1 MPKEKEGIKTDSYVA
16 KMEILHDSN
25 IIVKKIIEDF
35 CEIKKCF
42 DNCIDFT
49 GPSLFFSNSITK
61 EFINLT
67 NRGIKLRLIIE
78 ISKDNL
84 NYCKDLLNIV
94 DLRHLA
100 DIKYNFGVADGK
112 DHDDDG
118 YAIIVDG
125 QPPRKLIWSNDKT
138 FVGQQQFLF
147 ETLWVEAVP
156 AKQKIKEIEEGI
168 EPVKTIVLENQQ
180 EIFDTVVNFYK
191 NSNRIKFCSPIEII
205 KIIFTNFFNLHEE
218 ILDRYKKGNHH
229 GIRWITS
236 LNSKRDIG
244 LIKGYIDKGIEI
256 RHVKDLLI
264 NSFALSEKSFLF
276 TIDKIEKGKWGNS
289 LLSSNDRLYIDH
301 YDAIF
306 ENLWKKGIDIQDRIK
321 DIEEGYSF
329 NIETIPNPEE
339 SLKFYKKLLQ
349 KVKCEIL
356 IMLASSSAFFRIE
369 NNIGYDILEKMAHQ
383 NIKVKILFP
392 MKIDF
397 HDKINQLKSKYPR
410 IDFGILH
417 INLESFIGLTIID
430 KQRVLITEIKDD
442 AKVNYSDAIGM
453 TIYIEGDYTAMS
465 YVTVFNSLWKQA
477 DLYEKLEKTFLNIQI
492 HEKIQKE
499 FINIAAHELRTPL
512 QPILGFTEQL
522 RNKLNDKEQLGF
534 LDVIDRNTKRLKKL
548 SDDILNVSKIES
560 NLLILNKEYF
570 KINELIQQLIIDY
583 KKHLKTKNIEFEFSN
598 HLEIY
603 DELPIYADKD
613 KIYQVIS
620 NLINNSIKFT
630 SDEREGKITIT
641 VKESPKDESD
651 IHANKTYHNHHVVI
665 ITVKD
670 NGVGI
675 DKDILP
681 TLFTK
686 FTSKSFQG
694 TGLGLY
700 ICKNIV
706 EAHGGKIWAKNNED
720 GKGTTFYFSLPFD
733 IR

>member
-1 MPKEKEGIKTDSYVA
+1 V
-16 KMEILHDSN
+16 
-25 IIVKKIIEDF
+25 
-35 CEIKKCF
+35 
-42 DNCIDFT
+42 
-49 GPSLFFSNSITK
+49 
-61 EFINLT
+61 
-67 NRGIKLRLIIE
+67 
-78 ISKDNL
+78 
-84 NYCKDLLNIV
+84 
-94 DLRHLA
+94 
-100 DIKYNFGVADGK
+100 
-112 DHDDDG
+112 
-118 YAIIVDG
+118 
-125 QPPRKLIWSNDKT
+125 
-138 FVGQQQFLF
+138 
-147 ETLWVEAVP
+147 
-156 AKQKIKEIEEGI
+156 
-168 EPVKTIVLENQQ
+168 
-180 EIFDTVVNFYK
+180 
-191 NSNRIKFCSPIEII
+191 
-205 KIIFTNFFNLHEE
+205 
-218 ILDRYKKGNHH
+218 
-229 GIRWITS
+229 
-236 LNSKRDIG
+236 
-244 LIKGYIDKGIEI
+244 
-256 RHVKDLLI
+256 
-264 NSFALSEKSFLF
+264 
-276 TIDKIEKGKWGNS
+276 
-289 LLSSNDRLYIDH
+289 
-301 YDAIF
+301 
-306 ENLWKKGIDIQDRIK
+306 
-321 DIEEGYSF
+321 
-329 NIETIPNPEE
+329 
-339 SLKFYKKLLQ
+339 
-349 KVKCEIL
+349 
-356 IMLASSSAFFRIE
+356 
-369 NNIGYDILEKMAHQ
+369 
-383 NIKVKILFP
+383 
-392 MKIDF
+392 
-397 HDKINQLKSKYPR
+397 
-410 IDFGILH
+410 
-417 INLESFIGLTIID
+417 
-430 KQRVLITEIKDD
+430 
-442 AKVNYSDAIGM
+442 GM
-453 TIYIEGDYTAMS
+453 TIHIEGKYTAMA
-465 YVTVFNSLWKQA
+465 YATIFNSLWKQA
-477 DLYEKLEKTFLNIQI
+477 DLYEKLEKSFLKIQI

-598 HLEIY
+598 NLDIY

>member
-1 MPKEKEGIKTDSYVA
+1 MPKEKEGIKTDLDIT

-25 IIVKKIIEDF
+25 MIVKKIIEDF
-35 CEIKKCF
+35 REIKKCF
-42 DNCIDFT
+42 DNCIDLT
-49 GPSLFFSNSITK
+49 DPSVFFSTSIGK

-67 NRGIKLRLIIE
+67 NRGIKLRLITE

-84 NYCKDLLNIV
+84 NYCKELLNII

-112 DHDDDG
+112 DHDDG
-118 YAIIVDG
+118 YASIIDG

-147 ETLWVEAVP
+147 ETLWVEAEP

-180 EIFDTVVNFYK
+180 EIFDTIVDFYK

-205 KIIFTNFFNLHEE
+205 KIIYANFFNIHQE

-229 GIRWITS
+229 GIKWITS
-236 LNSKRDIG
+236 LNTKKDMD

-264 NSFALSEKSFLF
+264 NSFALSDKSFLF

-289 LLSSNDRLYIDH
+289 LLSSNDRLYVDH
-301 YDAIF
+301 YDTIF
-306 ENLWKKGIDIQDRIK
+306 ETLWKKGIDIQDRMK

-329 NIETIPNPEE
+329 NIETIPNPIE
-339 SLKFYKKLLQ
+339 SLKFYKELLQ
-349 KVKCEIL
+349 KVKGEIL

-369 NNIGYDILEKMAHQ
+369 NNIGYDILEKMAYQ

-397 HDKINQLKSKYPR
+397 HDKINQLKLKYPR

-417 INLESFIGLTIID
+417 ISLESFIGLTIID

-442 AKVNYSDAIGM
+442 TKDNYSDAIGM

-492 HEKIQKE
+492 HEKMQKE

-548 SDDILNVSKIES
+548 SDDILNVSQIET

-570 KINELIQQLIIDY
+570 KINEIIQQLIIDY
-583 KKHLKTKNIEFEFSN
+583 KKQLKTKNIEIEFSN
-598 HLEIY
+598 HLDIY
-603 DELPIYADKD
+603 DDLTIYADRD

-620 NLINNSIKFT
+620 NLINNSIKFA

-651 IHANKTYHNHHVVI
+651 IHANKTYHNNHVVI

-686 FTSKSFQG
+686 F
-694 TGLGLY
+694 
-700 ICKNIV
+700 
-706 EAHGGKIWAKNNED
+706 
-720 GKGTTFYFSLPFD
+720 
-733 IR
+733 